1 MSTPYAVQ
9 KSHAVTSVSRLN
21 PANIVTLVRIALVPV
36 FVWVLLAADGI
47 DVRYRWLALGLF
59 VVIVVTDAVDGYL
72 ARSRGQVTNFGKLLD
87 PIADKAIIGS
97 ALVCL
102 SLLGLVPWW
111 MTMLMV
117 AREVAITIMRADVKR
132 RYGITVP
139 AGKGGKVKMVLQSV
153 AIIVCLAPV
162 VSLSTFG
169 LWLMAAAVVV
179 TVGTGFDYVFR
190 VTWLVCQ
197 PAWKR

>member
-36 FVWVLLAADGI
+36 FVWVLLAADGV

-102 SLLGLVPWW
+102 SLLGMVPWW

>member
-1 MSTPYAVQ
+1 MSTLYA
-9 KSHAVTSVSRLN
+9 ARTSPSVISSSWLN
-21 PANIVTLVRIALVPV
+21 PANIVTLARIALVPV
-36 FVWVLLAADGI
+36 FVWVLMSDGGI
-47 DVRYRWLALGLF
+47 SITYRWLALGLF
-59 VVIVVTDAVDGYL
+59 IIIVVTDAVDGHL
-72 ARSRGQVTNFGKLLD
+72 ARSRNQVTDFGKLLD

-102 SLLGLVPWW
+102 SFLGLVPWW
-111 MTMLMV
+111 MTVLML